1 MAEIESGEGLR
12 LTHLRLWRFEVPADR
27 EAQFVAAYRS
37 DGDWA
42 KLFSTAPGFLRTEL
56 WRDGDGIYLTAD
68 YWQSVEDF
76 ERFQAEQGD
85 EYRRLDAALDGIALA
100 ETFLGAFDLVD

>member
-1 MAEIESGEGLR
+1 M
-12 LTHLRLWRFEVPADR
+12 HVRLWQFEVLPENEER
-27 EAQFVAAYRS
+27 FVAAYRA

-42 KLFSTAPGFLRTEL
+42 RLFATAPGFIRTEL

-68 YWQSVEDF
+68 YWESVLAF
-76 ERFQAEQGD
+76 EQFQAGQGE
-85 EYRRLDAALDGIALA
+85 EYRRLDAKLEGIAGL

>member
-1 MAEIESGEGLR
+1 M
-12 LTHLRLWRFEVPADR
+12 THLRLWQFEVSAEQEPA
-27 EAQFVAAYRS
+27 FVAAYRS

-42 KLFSTAPGFLRTEL
+42 QLFATAPGFVRTEL

-68 YWQSVEDF
+68 HWDSFTAF
-76 ERFQAEQGD
+76 ERFQAGHGED
-85 EYRRLDAALDGIALA
+85 YRRLDARLEGIALA

>member
-1 MAEIESGEGLR
+1 M
-12 LTHLRLWRFEVPADR
+12 THLRLWQFEVAAER

-42 KLFSTAPGFLRTEL
+42 KLFATATGFIRTEL

-68 YWQSVEDF
+68 HWRSFEDF
-76 ERFQAEQGD
+76 ERFQAAQGD
-85 EYRRLDAALDGIALA
+85 EYRRLDAELEGVSIA
-100 ETFLGAFDLVD
+100 ETFLGAFDFVD

>member
-1 MAEIESGEGLR
+1 V
-12 LTHLRLWRFEVPADR
+12 THVRLWKFEVAPEQEDR
-27 EAQFVAAYRS
+27 FCAAYRS

-42 KLFSTAPGFLRTEL
+42 KLFATAPGFIRTDL

-68 YWQSVEDF
+68 HWESVTAF
-76 ERFQAEQGD
+76 EQFQATQGE
-85 EYRRLDAALDGIALA
+85 EYRRLDAELEGISGL